1 MWVIRQGEADVCTEG
16 RELGIRVAASVR
28 LCLLHQARTN
38 HCQRCEAVPLGVL
51 VQFGLVEFQVVGED
65 VSPREGAGD
74 GFPCLSEKRSILD
87 RLRWARGQMGRLV

>member
-1 MWVIRQGEADVCTEG
+1 MWVIGEWEADVCTEG

-38 HCQRCEAVPLGVL
+38 HCQGCEAVPLGVL
-51 VQFGLVEFQVVGED
+51 MQFGLVEFQVVGED

-74 GFPCLSEKRSILD
+74 VFPCISEKRSILTISWWIAV
-87 RLRWARGQMGRLV
+87 R